1 MNIPREIKSEYGKM
15 RKVFVCFD
23 LMVKILARIT
33 YKFINNYYG
42 KYSKTNNKV
51 RYISKTNQM
60 TSELI

>member
-1 MNIPREIKSEYGKM
+1 MNILKEIKSEYAKM
-15 RKVFVCFD
+15 RIVFFGFD

-60 TSELI
+60 T